1 MPRQFSTWL
10 SVGRLD
16 YASEGLL
23 LLTDSPV
30 IADALMHSDLER
42 EYYLKVKG
50 TVSKQVIEAMQNGL
64 EIKNEKGAHAK
75 LKLPL

>member
-1 MPRQFSTWL
+1 M
-10 SVGRLD
+10 GRLD

-42 EYYLKVKG
+42 EYYLKIKG
-50 TVSKQVIEAMQNGL
+50 QISKKVIEAMQNGL
-64 EIKNEKGAHAK
+64 EIRKFHKGRTR
-75 LKLPL
+75 

>member
-30 IADALMHSDLER
+30 IANALMHSDLER

-64 EIKNEKGAHAK
+64 EIKMKKGAHAK
-75 LKLPL
+75 PKSPL